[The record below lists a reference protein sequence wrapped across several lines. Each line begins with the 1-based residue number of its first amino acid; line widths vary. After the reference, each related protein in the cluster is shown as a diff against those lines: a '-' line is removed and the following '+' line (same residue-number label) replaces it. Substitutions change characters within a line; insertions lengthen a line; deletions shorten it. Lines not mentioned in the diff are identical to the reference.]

1 MLAPSEQTTSC
12 PLPPSAWPPNYIAVY
27 KFRQHQRE
35 RFQKNPKYLLGAI
48 ANYSKQ
54 PIEFISHWVDTYDPR
69 NVASGMRA
77 RVPFVLFPRQEELVE
92 FLLSCLTAEQNG
104 LIEKSRD
111 LGATWICAAF
121 SVWLWLFKDGSAV
134 GWGSRK
140 EQLVDRLGDAD
151 SIFEKM
157 RMVVRGLPPE
167 FLPAGLSPE
176 HMTYM
181 RFVNPTNG
189 STITGE
195 SGDNIGRGGRKLI
208 YFKDESAHYEHP
220 EMIEASLTDNT
231 RVQIDLS
238 SVHGLGTVFHRKR
251 EAGIDWAPGQPIV
264 KGKTNVFVMDWRDHP
279 LKTQAWHD
287 EREAKARG
295 DGLLHIFAQEVERN
309 YAASV
314 EGVIIPAEW
323 VSAAIDADVKLGF
336 DDSGMW
342 GAALDVADEG
352 LDTNALAKR
361 KGVVVKSVE
370 EWGERDTGKT
380 TRRAVDA
387 CCNLG
392 PISLQ
397 YDSIGVGAGVK
408 AEANRLADDDLMP
421 KTVFMVPWNAGAEV
435 LNKEEF
441 VIPGDRNS
449 PLNGDFYGNLKAQGW
464 WQLRLRFE
472 RTWRAKNDPTFTW
485 EPEQLISLPSSLP
498 LIRKIQKE
506 LSQATVSTNTRMKLI
521 VDKSPEG
528 TRSPNLAD
536 AIMMMF
542 WPLKGVRPLNVSTDV
557 LQRAMQ
563 APRHGLMGTRRRLT

>member
-1 MLAPSEQTTSC
+1 MPALSEQITS
-12 PLPPSAWPPNYIAVY
+12 PPSAEWPPNYVQVY
-27 KFRQHQRE
+27 AWRQRRVLQMRAE
-35 RFQKNPKYLLGAI
+35 PKLQYGALEYYKTRPTEWI
-48 ANYSKQ
+48 T
-54 PIEFISHWVDTYDPR
+54 HWVDTYDPR
-69 NVASGMRA
+69 NVASGSMA
-77 RVPFVLFPRQEELVE
+77 RIPFVLFPRQEQLVD
-92 FLLSCLTAEQNG
+92 FLWACLSAEQNG

-111 LGATWICAAF
+111 LGATWVCAAF
-121 SVWLWLFKDGSAV
+121 SVWLWLFKEGSAI

-140 EQLVDRLGDAD
+140 EQLIDRLGDAD

-157 RMVVRGLPPE
+157 RMILRGLPPE
-167 FLPAGLSPE
+167 FLPAGLGPDNT
-176 HMTYM
+176 TYM
-181 RFVNPTNG
+181 RFVNPANG
-189 STITGE
+189 ATITGE

-251 EAGIDWAPGQPIV
+251 EAGADWEPGQPIA
-264 KGKTNVFVMDWRDHP
+264 KGRTNVFVMDWRDHP
-279 LKTQAWHD
+279 MKTQAWHD
-287 EREAKARG
+287 EREAKARD

-309 YAASV
+309 YSASV

-323 VSAAIDADVKLGF
+323 VAASIDAHIKLGF

-342 GAALDVADEG
+342 AAALDVADEG

-361 KGVVVKSVE
+361 KGVVLKSVE

-380 TRRAVDA
+380 TRRAVNAVSECGLVD
-387 CCNLG
+387 
-392 PISLQ
+392 LQ

-408 AEANRLADDDLMP
+408 AESNRLVDEDLMP
-421 KTVFMVPWNAGAEV
+421 KNVWLTPWNAGAEV
-435 LNKEEF
+435 LHKDKF
-441 VIPGDRNS
+441 VIPGDKNS

-464 WQLRLRFE
+464 WQLRQRFE
-472 RTWRAKNDPTFTW
+472 RTWRAVNDNTFTW

-498 LIRKIQKE
+498 LLRKIQKE
-506 LSQATVSTNTRMKLI
+506 LSQATASTNTRMKLI

-536 AIMMMF
+536 AIMMCY
-542 WPLKGVRPLNVSTDV
+542 WPLKSVRPMVVNAAL
-557 LQRAMQ
+557 LQRAQ
-563 APRHGLMGTRRRLT
+563 SLSRPHGLMGTRRL